1 MLTLIGQINKSFV
14 GNTNESN
21 VESDRYTPT
30 PRRSIHSYKVTET
43 SKETVT
49 TMKDG
54 TVSRNFDY
62 KKETSTNQD
71 EVGGAGLLRRMLRY
85 TPAMFLIL
93 IVLAVGYYI
102 KMVSKYFVCAFY
114 LRVNYFNFLSPPNY
128 LCPCCFIVYA

>member
-1 MLTLIGQINKSFV
+1 M
-14 GNTNESN
+14 
-21 VESDRYTPT
+21 ESDRYTPT

-71 EVGGAGLLRRMLRY
+71 EVGGAGLFRRMLRY

-93 IVLAVGYYI
+93 IFLAVGYYI
-102 KMVSKYFVCAFY
+102 KMVSKSFVCACY
-114 LRVNYFNFLSPPNY
+114 LRVNYFSYTP
-128 LCPCCFIVYA
+128 